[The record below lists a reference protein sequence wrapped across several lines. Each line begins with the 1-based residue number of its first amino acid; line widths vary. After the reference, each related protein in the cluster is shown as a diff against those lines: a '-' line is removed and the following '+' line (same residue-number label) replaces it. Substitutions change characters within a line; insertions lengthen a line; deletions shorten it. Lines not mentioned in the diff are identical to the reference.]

1 MCPVFFSPCVVYSGL
16 TQDPQGHT
24 HTSQKLIPKLQI
36 AGVPQVH
43 PEHKEHGTDQTPE
56 RLDAM
61 PSSALIPAQTRQQT
75 DSPQRQ
81 FVNILLFNVK
91 LPLCVAQWPRYLEME
106 KVSICLHPIKKKRF

>member
-43 PEHKEHGTDQTPE
+43 PEHKEHHK
-56 RLDAM
+56 RLDAT
-61 PSSALIPAQTRQQT
+61 PSSALIPAQIRQQT

-91 LPLCVAQWPRYLEME
+91 LPLCVAQWPRHLEME
-106 KVSICLHPIKKKRF
+106 KVSICLHPI